1 MLRYFLP
8 TRRHYIENIETTRL
22 CIIPTITTN
31 FHSGFTS
38 PVLNF
43 KSFKN
48 NSLNFVHIIVLFS
61 NVHGLTCSTL
71 LVAETFHIRLQTQ
84 LNLGTLNDVGSV
96 KHAAGGNKSIISQVN
111 NMLVPGNILTMRS
124 MQRWNNEWGIVAVI

>member
-22 CIIPTITTN
+22 CIITTITTN

-43 KSFKN
+43 KSFKK
-48 NSLNFVHIIVLFS
+48 FIIHIVLFS

-71 LVAETFHIRLQTQ
+71 LLSETFHIRLQTQ